1 MQFKIY
7 YLSLRANCINSVEET
22 KIKIKNHNSMK
33 EKKHYETPR
42 FSVTQVITEGVF
54 ATSNYQPGTLVVEDN
69 KTLVDIESQS
79 GYESGFDGFTW
90 DK

>member
-1 MQFKIY
+1 MQFGIY
-7 YLSLRANCINSVEET
+7 YLSLRANCINSVDET

-54 ATSNYQPGTLVVEDN
+54 AASGVKGTPIPIDNEAVHIEKQAGFEDIDLTD
-69 KTLVDIESQS
+69 KTIWE
-79 GYESGFDGFTW
+79 
-90 DK
+90 

>member
-1 MQFKIY
+1 
-7 YLSLRANCINSVEET
+7 
-22 KIKIKNHNSMK
+22 MK

-54 ATSNYQPGTLVVEDN
+54 ATSNYQPGTAVVVDN
-69 KTLVDIESQS
+69 DTWVDIESQK
-79 GYESGFDGFTW
+79 GYKDSFDFGNSEW

>member
-1 MQFKIY
+1 
-7 YLSLRANCINSVEET
+7 
-22 KIKIKNHNSMK
+22 MK

>member
-1 MQFKIY
+1 
-7 YLSLRANCINSVEET
+7 
-22 KIKIKNHNSMK
+22 MK

-69 KTLVDIESQS
+69 KTLVDIENQS
-79 GYESGFDGFTW
+79 GYESGFGGFTW
-90 DK
+90 DE